1 MPKNNFNNK
10 TTATMKLHP
19 KQEKLL
25 SLLESNQSNPLSLT
39 ELVKEMDVSSNNLV
53 LHHLKQLEKK
63 GYLKR
68 NEYNSSDY
76 QVLTVPEK
84 PISYI
89 NFYGEARCGAE
100 GCFIDG
106 EPENRIPMPSQLIK
120 FKTENAFMIKAR
132 GDSMEPNIF
141 EGDLIIA
148 QKKQE
153 FYNNDIVVCSI
164 NGMAIIKEYF
174 KDLYG
179 NVLLKSFNKK
189 HPTIMLSEEDQVF
202 IVGKVE
208 QVMRNL

>member
-1 MPKNNFNNK
+1 
-10 TTATMKLHP
+10 MKLHP
-19 KQEKLL
+19 KQERLL
-25 SLLESNQSNPLSLT
+25 SILEKNQNSPLGLS
-39 ELVKEMDVSSNNLV
+39 ELVREMDVSSNNLV

-68 NEYNSSDY
+68 NPSNPSDY
-76 QVLTVPEK
+76 QVLTTAEK

-106 EPENRIPMPSQLIK
+106 EPQDRIPMPSQLIN
-120 FKTENAFMIKAR
+120 FKAENAFMIKAK

-141 EGDLIIA
+141 EGDFVIA

-153 FYNNDIVVCSI
+153 FFNDDIVICSI
-164 NGMAIIKEYF
+164 NGVAIIKQYF

-189 HPTIMLSEEDQVF
+189 HPTILLSEDDQVS
-202 IVGKVE
+202 IVGRVE
-208 QVMRNL
+208 QIIKNL

>member
-1 MPKNNFNNK
+1 
-10 TTATMKLHP
+10 MKLHP
-19 KQEKLL
+19 NQEQLL
-25 SLLESNQSNPLSLT
+25 SILTKNQDNPLSLAD
-39 ELVKEMDVSSNNLV
+39 LVREMNVSSNNLV

-68 NEYNSSDY
+68 NENDSSNY
-76 QVLTVPEK
+76 QVLTIPEK

-106 EPENRIPMPSQLIK
+106 EPEDRIPMSSQLIN
-120 FKTENAFMIKAR
+120 FKTENAFMIKAK
-132 GDSMEPNIF
+132 GNSMEPNIY
-141 EGDLIIA
+141 EGDFVIA

-153 FYNNDIVVCSI
+153 FFNDEIVVCSI
-164 NGMAIIKEYF
+164 NGTAVIKQYF

-179 NVLLKSFNKK
+179 QVLLKSINKK
-189 HPTIMLSEEDQVF
+189 HPTILLSQEDQVS

-208 QVMRNL
+208 HIIKNL

>member
-1 MPKNNFNNK
+1 
-10 TTATMKLHP
+10 MKLHP
-19 KQEKLL
+19 KQEQLL
-25 SLLESNQSNPLSLT
+25 SILEKNQNNPLSLAQMVR
-39 ELVKEMDVSSNNLV
+39 EVNASSNNLV

-68 NEYNSSDY
+68 NEYNQSDY
-76 QVLTVPEK
+76 QVLTIPEK

-106 EPENRIPMPSQLIK
+106 EPQDRIPMPSQLIK
-120 FKTENAFMIKAR
+120 FKTENAFMIKAK
-132 GDSMEPNIF
+132 GDSMEPNIY
-141 EGDLIIA
+141 EGDLVIA

-153 FYNNDIVVCSI
+153 FFNSDMVVCSI
-164 NGMAIIKEYF
+164 NGVAVIKEYF

-189 HPTIMLSEEDQVF
+189 HPTILLSAEDQVF

-208 QVMRNL
+208 QVIRNL

>member
-1 MPKNNFNNK
+1 M
-10 TTATMKLHP
+10 MKLHP
-19 KQEKLL
+19 KQEQLL
-25 SLLESNQSNPLSLT
+25 SILEKNQNNPLPLS
-39 ELVKEMDVSSNNLV
+39 ELVRQMNVSSNNLV

-76 QVLTVPEK
+76 QVLTNPEK

-89 NFYGEARCGAE
+89 NFYGEARCGAA

-106 EPENRIPMPSQLIK
+106 NPQDRIPMPSALIN
-120 FKTENAFMIKAR
+120 FKTENAFMIKAK

-141 EGDLIIA
+141 EGDFVIA

-164 NGMAIIKEYF
+164 NGVAVIKEYF

-179 NVLLKSFNKK
+179 QVLLKSFNKK
-189 HPTIMLSEEDQVF
+189 HPTILLSQDDQVF
-202 IVGKVE
+202 ITGKVE
-208 QVMRNL
+208 HIIKNL

>member
-1 MPKNNFNNK
+1 
-10 TTATMKLHP
+10 MKLHP

-25 SLLESNQSNPLSLT
+25 SILEKNQSNPLSLA
-39 ELVKEMDVSSNNLV
+39 ELVREMNASSNNLV

-68 NEYNSSDY
+68 DQYNSANY
-76 QVLTVPEK
+76 QVLTIPEK

-106 EPENRIPMPSQLIK
+106 EPQDRIPMPSSLIK
-120 FKTENAFMIKAR
+120 FRAENAFMIKAK
-132 GDSMEPNIF
+132 GDSMEPNIR
-141 EGDLIIA
+141 EGDFVIA
-148 QKKQE
+148 QKRE
-153 FYNNDIVVCSI
+153 DNFHNGEIVVCSI
-164 NGMAIIKEYF
+164 NGMVVIKEYER
-174 KDLYG
+174 DLYG

-189 HPTIMLSEEDQVF
+189 HPTILISKDDQVL

-208 QVMRNL
+208 QIIKNL